1 MQAVPCRVPNGS
13 LVELACRFS
22 SLAGEMPCR
31 LEPERLT
38 HKSRGTRTFVLM
50 LVLVFLIHSSSFFAQ
65 AHAQAHAQA
74 QGAGQDPQEINCE
87 AMIREQRSME
97 TQPFFFAVAELE
109 QLEAGQTYRLNIVV
123 RNPADLAI
131 RFSEFSA
138 SCGCAKVKIHGE
150 QIPPFGESLVQMDL
164 KVPNP
169 TNGGQ
174 EFLRGQVGVK
184 FTSPDPT
191 DVGFSLTV
199 NYSVGNSF
207 AFRVDRVDV
216 EIPGKEQVIVK
227 KVPILLTPPM
237 TFDQLELKTTE
248 NLRDFSAK
256 LVNGDSDLPLPY
268 AELKI
273 AKAAV
278 PRGGIVG
285 ELILMRKGAEH
296 VTGIMVRVQHQMAVV
311 LRPESI
317 RLVRDNDSK
326 PFVATA
332 VLRVGNEDNGLPS
345 DDKRSAGGDQNQ
357 STEEKQKPIAAP
369 IVELMIGG
377 NAAKVDVKKIG
388 NGRVYRVT
396 VHYEGPLDAS
406 DKDNLKVLWRV
417 NYAGQEYVIESHAFV
432 PAKHP

>member
-1 MQAVPCRVPNGS
+1 
-13 LVELACRFS
+13 
-22 SLAGEMPCR
+22 
-31 LEPERLT
+31 
-38 HKSRGTRTFVLM
+38 
-50 LVLVFLIHSSSFFAQ
+50 
-65 AHAQAHAQA
+65 
-74 QGAGQDPQEINCE
+74 
-87 AMIREQRSME
+87 
-97 TQPFFFAVAELE
+97 
-109 QLEAGQTYRLNIVV
+109 
-123 RNPADLAI
+123 
-131 RFSEFSA
+131 
-138 SCGCAKVKIHGE
+138 VKIEGDE
-150 QIPPFGESLVQMDL
+150 IPPFDESLVQMDL

-191 DVGFSLTV
+191 DVGYSLIV

-207 AFRVDRVDV
+207 AFRIDRVEV
-216 EIPGKEQVIVK
+216 EIPDKENVVVK

-256 LVNGDSDLPLPY
+256 LVNGDSDSPQPY
-268 AELKI
+268 VELKI

-285 ELILMRKGAEH
+285 ELILTRKGVEH
-296 VTGIMVRVQHQMAVV
+296 VTGIMVRVQHQTAIV

-332 VLRVGNEDNGLPS
+332 ILRMGNEDNGVPS
-345 DDKRSAGGDQNQ
+345 DDNRSDVRDQNQ
-357 STEEKQKPIAAP
+357 TTEEKQKPIAAP

-406 DKDNLKVLWRV
+406 DEDNLKVLWRV

-432 PAKHP
+432 PAMHP